1 MSVKQLCYIGFHVPE
16 KQQLAKNLVQ
26 KFGFELFA
34 ARVTASSKQLALRR
48 GAAVFIVN
56 ERLKAAREVPPKFS
70 SDPCKDQ
77 RFLYDVD
84 LKHAVSTASNICF
97 EMENVPGVS
106 QSLQEQGCQILI
118 PPTNVA
124 DEGGCVTY
132 AVVRSILG
140 NISHTLLDRSQ
151 YCGLFLPGFLG
162 VEGSSKDFR
171 RDREVTHFDH
181 ITYACTPGSSQA
193 ILDWYKKCFGFQRFF
208 VHQQDAAAEG
218 YSIRG
223 AGMGLRLTAMHC
235 SGSGLTQL
243 DHDCKL
249 VLAESLPQQRKNQVD
264 TFLEQHGG
272 AGIQHVALYT
282 SDIIRT
288 AAAMAKS
295 GASFVEPPITYYS
308 DNNRAKEMQQVGQ
321 DPQLLEHY
329 GILLDSEV
337 AEESSSI
344 SPGVHGKQYLMQI
357 FTKPLFAEDT
367 FFLELIERSG
377 AIGFGE
383 RNIRALWQAVQ
394 NYMDKQ

>member
-34 ARVTASSKQLALRR
+34 ARVTAWSKQLALRR
-48 GAAVFIVN
+48 GAAVFVVN
-56 ERLKAAREVPPKFS
+56 ERLKAAREIPLMFS
-70 SDPCKDQ
+70 SSPYKDQ
-77 RFLYDVD
+77 IILYDAD
-84 LKHAVSTASNICF
+84 LEYAVSTASNICF
-97 EMENVPGVS
+97 EMENIPGIS
-106 QSLQEQGCQILI
+106 QSLQEQGCQMLI

-140 NISHTLLDRSQ
+140 NINHTLLDRSQ
-151 YCGLFLPGFLG
+151 YCGPFLPGFHG
-162 VEGSSKDFR
+162 VEGSSKDLKGAG
-171 RDREVTHFDH
+171 EVTHFDH
-181 ITYACTPGSSQA
+181 ITYACPPGSSQEV
-193 ILDWYKKCFGFQRFF
+193 LDWYKKCFGFQRFF
-208 VHQQDAAAEG
+208 VHQQDAAEG
-218 YSIRG
+218 YSIQG

-235 SGSGLTQL
+235 NGSGLTQL

-282 SDIIRT
+282 ADIIRT

-295 GASFVEPPITYYS
+295 GANFVEPPLTYY
-308 DNNRAKEMQQVGQ
+308 NENGRAREIQLVGQ
-321 DPQLLEHY
+321 DPDLLEHY

-337 AEESSSI
+337 AGEGGNI
-344 SPGVHGKQYLMQI
+344 SPNPRGKQFLMQI

-367 FFLELIERSG
+367 FFLELIERCG
-377 AIGFGE
+377 AVGFGE